1 MLLLCLLLMYEK
13 PNMLRCMV
21 QEKAYFHDKVQNSI
35 RPWEQINPN
44 KRSCL
49 ALLHKL
55 WLMVIQNFGGKG
67 CKSCFEP

>member
-13 PNMLRCMV
+13 PNMLRCFV

-44 KRSCL
+44 KQSCL
-49 ALLHKL
+49 ALLHKI
-55 WLMVIQNFGGKG
+55 WLMVIQNFVGKG